1 MKIAM
6 VIVRTLIGLLFI
18 VSSLIYFLNLV
29 QPPEMTGAMKTFN
42 EGLAA
47 SGYFFTLLKVT
58 ELVCGIL
65 LVIGRFVPLA
75 LVILA
80 PIVVNILMVHVF
92 LERSGLPIAIVLV
105 LAFIFLGW
113 YYRENFRGL
122 FEA

>member
-65 LVIGRFVPLA
+65 FVIGRFVPLA

-80 PIVVNILMVHVF
+80 PVVVNILMVHVF

-105 LAFIFLGW
+105 LAFMFLGW

-122 FEA
+122 FES

>member
-6 VIVRTLIGLLFI
+6 IIVRTLIGLLFI
-18 VSSLIYFLNLV
+18 FSSLVYFLNLV
-29 QPPEMTGAMKTFN
+29 EPPELTGPMKTFN

-47 SGYFFTLLKVT
+47 SGYFFTLLKAT

-65 LVIGRFVPLA
+65 LVVGRFVPLA

-92 LERSGLPIAIVLV
+92 LERTGLPIAIVLV
-105 LAFIFLGW
+105 LALIFLGW